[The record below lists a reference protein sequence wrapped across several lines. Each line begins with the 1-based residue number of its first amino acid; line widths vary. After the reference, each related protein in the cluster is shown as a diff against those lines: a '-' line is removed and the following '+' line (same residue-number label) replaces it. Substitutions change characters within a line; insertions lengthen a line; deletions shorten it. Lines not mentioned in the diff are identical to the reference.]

1 MWAGRSPRATFVLSP
16 SFERAAHTPTM
27 TRVEAS
33 RLALDTHRGGIA
45 VLTPDGNVAWTDE
58 AWGAD
63 DAETGRPHVPLGA
76 NLLQAYRGS
85 PDPRAQ
91 AIANAIAAVFEGTLT
106 YFEIEHR
113 SDRESETSFLTS
125 VAALRGDGTG
135 AVLIHKVIAEATPD
149 RARRASDPRAANGG
163 APTGDGVE
171 RLTPRE
177 REVLDLMAGG
187 LDNRAIAARL
197 GIQYTT
203 VRGHVRSVVEK
214 LGARSRLEAVAR
226 GHQMGLAPR

>member
-1 MWAGRSPRATFVLSP
+1 
-16 SFERAAHTPTM
+16 M
-27 TRVEAS
+27 TSVQVS

-45 VLTPDGNVAWTDE
+45 VLDADGTVTWTDE
-58 AWGAD
+58 AWDAD
-63 DAETGRPHVPLGA
+63 DDDETGLPRVPLGG
-76 NLLQAYRGS
+76 NLLQAYRRS
-85 PDPRAQ
+85 ADPRAQ
-91 AIANAIAAVFEGTLT
+91 AIANAIAAVFEGKVT
-106 YFEIEHR
+106 YLEIEHR

-135 AVLIHKVIAEATPD
+135 AVLIHKVIGEAIPD
-149 RARRASDPRAANGG
+149 RTRRPSDTRDANGVV
-163 APTGDGVE
+163 PTGEGLG

-177 REVLDLMAGG
+177 REVLDLMTRG
-187 LDNRAIAARL
+187 LDNRAIASKL

-226 GHQMGLAPR
+226 AYRMGLAPS

>member
-1 MWAGRSPRATFVLSP
+1 MAAFVGRSQELDVL
-16 SFERAAHTPTM
+16 
-27 TRVEAS
+27 
-33 RLALDTHRGGIA
+33 
-45 VLTPDGNVAWTDE
+45 
-58 AWGAD
+58 
-63 DAETGRPHVPLGA
+63 
-76 NLLQAYRGS
+76 Q
-85 PDPRAQ
+85 
-91 AIANAIAAVFEGTLT
+91 T
-106 YFEIEHR
+106 YLEIEHR

-135 AVLIHKVIAEATPD
+135 AVLIHKMIGEATSD
-149 RARRASDPRAANGG
+149 RARRASDMRGANGG
-163 APTGDGVE
+163 GSTGDGVE

-226 GHQMGLAPR
+226 AYQMGLAPS

>member
-1 MWAGRSPRATFVLSP
+1 MWAARPHLATFGLSP
-16 SFERAAHTPTM
+16 SFEGAAHTPLM
-27 TRVEAS
+27 TSVQVS

-45 VLTPDGNVAWTDE
+45 VLDADGNVTWTDE
-58 AWGAD
+58 AWDAD
-63 DAETGRPHVPLGA
+63 DDETGLPRVPLGG
-76 NLLQAYRGS
+76 NLLQAYRRS

-91 AIANAIAAVFEGTLT
+91 AIVNAIVAVFEGKVT
-106 YFEIEHR
+106 YLEIEHR

-125 VAALRGDGTG
+125 VAALRGDGTR
-135 AVLIHKVIAEATPD
+135 AVLIHRVIGEATPD
-149 RARRASDPRAANGG
+149 RVRQASDIRSADGVV
-163 APTGDGVE
+163 PTGEGVG

-177 REVLDLMAGG
+177 REVLDLMTRG
-187 LDNRAIAARL
+187 LDNRAIAAKL

-226 GHQMGLAPR
+226 AYRMGLAPN